1 MCWKIQLLLGMEL
14 YYNNSIVL
22 CGSIATYQSRG
33 RMAFWVHNLN
43 IAQSM
48 SRTGMRGKHGKHT
61 KYFKFSITKMADLF
75 SKQSFL
81 QSCQTTQ
88 SSDSSS
94 ERMQGS
100 VISGISHYFQD
111 NSTKAVSYSRDH
123 RIIYCVWDSSATTQ
137 HIKDWSTSRKGS
149 YVSAYL
155 RFLKILMWSD
165 KFKCHILIVK

>member
-33 RMAFWVHNLN
+33 EGWLEFHNLN

-48 SRTGMRGKHGKHT
+48 SRTGMRVNMESTQNIQVLNNQNGRPV
-61 KYFKFSITKMADLF
+61 
-75 SKQSFL
+75 L
-81 QSCQTTQ
+81 QAVIYNHARLPRVLTVPV
-88 SSDSSS
+88 
-94 ERMQGS
+94 RMQGS

-123 RIIYCVWDSSATTQ
+123 RIIYCVSE
-137 HIKDWSTSRKGS
+137 
-149 YVSAYL
+149 
-155 RFLKILMWSD
+155 ILQQPPA
-165 KFKCHILIVK
+165 H